1 MLNRQGC
8 SYTHPTSGEKIIVA
22 IEDVGGISEVSALYP
37 ESGTE
42 ISLTQQQKNQILS
55 RFRNLNLN
63 ISDQFPAFHQKTFQ
77 GPKADMPVA
86 GQPGGEERFYIAI
99 DEPAWYRDIGY
110 EWADSDAVDGPT
122 YSWEDIA
129 SSGTS
134 LTLADDASETLD
146 IGFDFPFL
154 SAQVVDEV
162 HVGSNGLLGVGSD
175 SGVSN
180 ASNEEIPASAMPNN
194 IICPFWDNLDPTAG
208 GTVHYEDLGTEPDR
222 RFILQYTA
230 VKLEA
235 STDLLTFQVILY
247 ESGNILFQYKEM
259 PGLGDGSSAT
269 IGVEGKEGAKGIQIS
284 NNAAYVHN
292 EMAVLIQPRWELMF
306 GADAQPLESSQRTLQ
321 FGSQQS
327 AIGDHTH
334 DLPGAPVDL
343 TAEVS
348 DEQMVLIWSNQ
359 GDPSVTSY
367 EYWDPIGAAWQ
378 SVPGSGR
385 YTSIH
390 TITGLTNGVTYET
403 KVRAINI
410 YADGDGAGPE
420 STVAMLVQNQ
430 PPVADA
436 GSPQLVNKGDTV
448 TLTGSATDEFPEEL
462 SYSWSHSDPRWAPLV
477 PITDPTSAV
486 ATFTAPVWIE
496 SLSLDLTVTDRHGAT
511 HQASTTVNIL
521 NRLPALTLDV
531 AHTVEAGD
539 LVTLRV
545 FAVDPDAGDPLTY
558 FWFQQVGASVTLSDP
573 NSANP
578 SFIAPTERAA
588 LVFGLF
594 VTDGSGGYV
603 VRSVTMEVNE
613 PGVVTLSTET
623 PAEGIAFTASLT
635 DPDGGIHDI
644 AWQWASS
651 PDWEPATES
660 GMWIDIGGATSD
672 RFTPGSGAV
681 GDYLR
686 ATASYADAR
695 AEGRSAHAVTAN
707 VVEANNVPTFS
718 SYNVTVNVDENS
730 PPNTNVGDPF
740 TANDA
745 DGDTLT
751 YTLSGPGALFFGIV
765 PSTGQIYVEPA
776 VVIGLRTDGEPTTSL
791 DYERVSSYSATVT
804 ASDGR
809 GGSDS
814 VAVTINVNNLDE
826 PGMVALDSDQPAVGS
841 PLVATLTDPDGSVSG
856 ATWQWAW
863 SSDWDADT
871 EVGTW
876 ADITGATSARYTP
889 GSDDVGNY
897 LRATANY
904 ADVHGP
910 NKTASAVSN
919 NAVSA
924 AR

>member
-1 MLNRQGC
+1 MTRELVVDVE
-8 SYTHPTSGEKIIVA
+8 SSVTSGEWYTVTIDSI
-22 IEDVGGISEVSALYP
+22 DVRCRRTSVDETLSDVDLTEAQKDSIRASWTSAF
-37 ESGTE
+37 E
-42 ISLTQQQKNQILS
+42 
-55 RFRNLNLN
+55 
-63 ISDQFPAFHQKTFQ
+63 KTRSTATWLWDAALL

-86 GQPGGEERFYIAI
+86 GQPGGEERFYIAT

-154 SAQVVDEV
+154 SGQVVDEV

-208 GTVHYEDLGTEPDR
+208 GTVHYENLGTELDR

-367 EYWDPIGAAWQ
+367 EYWDPIGATWQ

-462 SYSWSHSDPRWAPLV
+462 SYLWSHSDPRWAPLV

-539 LVTLRV
+539 LVTLSV
-545 FAVDPDAGDPLTY
+545 SAVDPDAGDPLTY

-578 SFIAPTERAA
+578 TFIAPSEPAA

-623 PAEGIAFTASLT
+623 PAEGIELTASLT

-660 GMWIDIGGATSD
+660 GTWIDIGGATSD
-672 RFTPGSGAV
+672 RFTPGSGPV

-695 AEGRSAHAVTAN
+695 SPGRTAQAISVN
-707 VVEANNVPTFS
+707 PVEANNAPTFAEGNS
-718 SYNVTVNVDENS
+718 TTRSVDENS
-730 PPNTNVGDPF
+730 APGTHIGSAVSA
-740 TANDA
+740 TDA
-745 DGDTLT
+745 DGDNLT
-751 YTLSGPGALFFGIV
+751 YYLTRGDASLFAIDAVTGQLTV
-765 PSTGQIYVEPA
+765 GPSTV
-776 VVIGLRTDGEPTTSL
+776 L
-791 DYERVSSYSATVT
+791 DYEVRSTYAVAVN

-809 GGSDS
+809 GGSD
-814 VAVTINVNNLDE
+814 VIAVIININNIDE
-826 PGMVALDSDQPAVGS
+826 PGTVSFDSSTPEAGQALI
-841 PLVATLTDPDGSVSG
+841 ATLTDPDGSVSG

-863 SSDWDADT
+863 SSDWDAVT

-889 GSDDVGNY
+889 GPNDVGNY
-897 LRATANY
+897 LRATADY
-904 ADVHGP
+904 TDVHGP
-910 NKTASAVSN
+910 NKTAFVVSN
-919 NAVSA
+919 DVVSA